1 MTEIQI
7 YNTLTR
13 RKERLEPREPGVV
26 SMYVCGVTPYSSC
39 HLGHA
44 RCYVTYDVIRRY
56 LEHVGYRVRHVQ
68 NFTDVDDKIIARAQ
82 QEGRDP
88 GALANGMIEDY
99 FRDMDDL
106 GIQRADF
113 YPRVTDHIPDIL
125 ELVQGLVEQG
135 AAYVVEGDV
144 YLEVDRVRDYG
155 KLSRRNLEE
164 LQAGARVEVD
174 ERKRSPLD
182 FALWK
187 AAKPGEPA
195 WDSPWG
201 PGRPGWHIECSA
213 MSLKY
218 LGSHF
223 DLHGGGQDL
232 IFPHH
237 ENEIAQSEA
246 YTGQPFVRCW
256 IHNGLVNVRGEKMA
270 KSLGNFFTVRGA
282 LERYDAD
289 TIRLYFLTTHYRSP
303 LTFEVEEK
311 DGQVKLPPLDEA
323 SQAMERLR
331 TARHNVDRLLRR
343 PPTEG
348 EVGPAVLAL
357 AEKQAETV
365 ARFHAAMHDDFNS
378 AAALGAVFELV
389 GDLNRA
395 ISADGFRN
403 TAADQEVLRAVQNT
417 IQELC
422 RILGL
427 FQGREAPA
435 EAGLVGE
442 LMQLLID
449 LRQEARAR
457 KDWPTADAIRTRL
470 NALGIAL
477 EDHPDG
483 TTWRRVRREG

>member
-1 MTEIQI
+1 
-7 YNTLTR
+7 
-13 RKERLEPREPGVV
+13 
-26 SMYVCGVTPYSSC
+26 
-39 HLGHA
+39 
-44 RCYVTYDVIRRY
+44 VTYDVIRRY

-82 QEGRDP
+82 QEEREP
-88 GALANGMIEDY
+88 VALAHGMIEDY

-135 AAYVVEGDV
+135 AAYVIEGDV

-303 LTFEVEEK
+303 LTFEVEEQ
-311 DGQVKLPPLDEA
+311 DGQVRLPLLDEA
-323 SQAMERLR
+323 SQAVERLR